1 MNKTHTAPER
11 RGKRRRRVR
20 IGAAAILVRTPALLN
35 HRPASIDPLI
45 LPLGNSAPTLTRP
58 IPPLLPRDT
67 QSIISC
73 ALGYGYLARENDG
86 GAGLEN
92 GVKGRHERTPREV
105 PSRSRTTTPSTK
117 SRAVDVHDPTVNFGL
132 DFDENADPPN
142 APPPPLI
149 PTLATTTTTVRRS
162 PPVPKRATVDEDQGK
177 YKFEVLPPP
186 VVDGSV
192 TNMQEVDPSK
202 QDHPKWMRD
211 MWSEKVQAVDKNVI
225 DKELEARL
233 ESRPP
238 ELDHVQPGEE
248 LFVTFGTASV
258 TDFVQNWLESADKL
272 GLSPLF
278 VGALDEDMY
287 EWCKKRGVPSM
298 LLKGNTVLKNRG
310 QQFIT
315 AGDKSFKKM
324 GTVKTK
330 FIQDLLELGIAP
342 ILTDADVVWLKDPR
356 SYFKRGT
363 YITADVLVSTDCIDV
378 PADRK
383 DNNGC
388 SHVNFNTGVLH
399 FRPTDAAK
407 AFVQTWKTKVATSTI
422 AWMRDQPAFNLITHE
437 GVGGHSLEPAVSV
450 PEERRGTEG
459 HRMVYWAANA
469 SIRLGV
475 LPNWLFGNGHSYF
488 VQWHHLKHPEDGEP
502 FSVHLTYQYG
512 DTGSYAFGKRERMR
526 QAGIWRSDPREY
538 FEDGKYLV
546 VSDEGSQVDFSG
558 ESPGGEEV
566 GSDRNAYRTA
576 IDRHL
581 REDKL
586 RRTTIRNA
594 LALARALN
602 RILVLPEARCY
613 CDKIWNN
620 LNACRAPG
628 AESFKLPYAC
638 PMDHIYDLPSW
649 FNPGMPD
656 FREPGFLDDPRV
668 PDAIKASVGR
678 VVVDRDGD
686 TRAGKPGWDMN
697 DGKVVKLR
705 HGFTVPDAKLAL
717 KSLEEKRVIEVD
729 FLGNEGTFCGFGD
742 DAKNKEFDRIVVKPL
757 SASQYY
763 CFTELW
769 EDQGSPRGGRN
780 GPYEPQVV
788 LRHCGM
794 MEDDFKRAGKVHA
807 GVVEHIDKPDGGC
820 SCEWGFGLPRGL
832 AHISKDESI
841 CPRRNSDQPT
851 AG

>member
-1 MNKTHTAPER
+1 M
-11 RGKRRRRVR
+11 GV
-20 IGAAAILVRTPALLN
+20 
-35 HRPASIDPLI
+35 
-45 LPLGNSAPTLTRP
+45 
-58 IPPLLPRDT
+58 
-67 QSIISC
+67 
-73 ALGYGYLARENDG
+73 
-86 GAGLEN
+86 EN
-92 GVKGRHERTPREV
+92 GVKPGRLNHIPREV
-105 PSRSRTTTPSTK
+105 PSAQGTATPSHSNGAGVANT
-117 SRAVDVHDPTVNFGL
+117 HDPTVNFGL

-142 APPPPLI
+142 APPPP
-149 PTLATTTTTVRRS
+149 PTRVTTTTAVRRS
-162 PPVPKRATVDEDQGK
+162 PPVPKRASVEEVEDRGE
-177 YKFEVLPPP
+177 YRFEVLPPP

-192 TNMQEVDPSK
+192 TNLQEVDPSK
-202 QDHPKWMRD
+202 TDHPKWMRD

-233 ESRPP
+233 ENKPT
-238 ELDHVQPGEE
+238 ELSHVGPGEE

-258 TDFVQNWLESADKL
+258 TDFVQNWVESANEL

-310 QQFIT
+310 QSFIT

-330 FIQDLLELGIAP
+330 FIQDLLELDIAP

-356 SYFKRGT
+356 PYFKRGT
-363 YITADVLVSTDCIDV
+363 YLTADVLVSTDCIDV
-378 PADRK
+378 PADKK
-383 DNNGC
+383 DANGC

-437 GVGGHSLEPAVSV
+437 GVGGHSLDPAVSV
-450 PEERRGTEG
+450 PNDRRGTEG

-488 VQWHHLKHPEDGEP
+488 VQWHHLTHPEDGEP

-512 DTGSYAFGKRERMR
+512 DTGAYAFGKRERMR
-526 QAGIWRSDPREY
+526 QAGIWRSDPKEY
-538 FEDGKYLV
+538 WEEGKYLV
-546 VSDEGSQVDFSG
+546 VSDEGSQVDFSKDSSSSA
-558 ESPGGEEV
+558 ETV
-566 GSDRNAYRTA
+566 GSDRTAYRTA

-594 LALARALN
+594 LALARSLN
-602 RILVLPEARCY
+602 RILILPAARCY

-628 AESFKLPYAC
+628 AESFTLPYAC

-649 FNPGMPD
+649 FNPGMPE

-668 PDAIKASVGR
+668 PAAIKTSIGR
-678 VVVDRDGD
+678 VVVDRNGD
-686 TRAGKPGWDMN
+686 TRAIEPAREV
-697 DGKVVKLR
+697 DGEHAIELK

-717 KSLEEKRVIEVD
+717 KPLEDKRVIEVD
-729 FLGNEGTFCGFGD
+729 FLGNEGTFCGFGSD
-742 DAKNKEFDRIVVKPL
+742 VKDKEFDRIVRHPL
-757 SASQYY
+757 TANQYY

-769 EDQGSPRGGRN
+769 EDQGAPRGGRN

-820 SCEWGFGLPRGL
+820 SCEWGFGSPRGL
-832 AHISKDESI
+832 AEISKDESV
-841 CPRRNSDQPT
+841 CPTGSDST
-851 AG
+851 V

>member
-233 ESRPP
+233 GSRPP

-488 VQWHHLKHPEDGEP
+488 VQWHHLTHPEDGEP

>member
-1 MNKTHTAPER
+1 M
-11 RGKRRRRVR
+11 
-20 IGAAAILVRTPALLN
+20 
-35 HRPASIDPLI
+35 
-45 LPLGNSAPTLTRP
+45 
-58 IPPLLPRDT
+58 
-67 QSIISC
+67 
-73 ALGYGYLARENDG
+73 
-86 GAGLEN
+86 
-92 GVKGRHERTPREV
+92 
-105 PSRSRTTTPSTK
+105 
-117 SRAVDVHDPTVNFGL
+117 
-132 DFDENADPPN
+132 
-142 APPPPLI
+142 
-149 PTLATTTTTVRRS
+149 
-162 PPVPKRATVDEDQGK
+162 
-177 YKFEVLPPP
+177 
-186 VVDGSV
+186 
-192 TNMQEVDPSK
+192 
-202 QDHPKWMRD
+202 
-211 MWSEKVQAVDKNVI
+211 
-225 DKELEARL
+225 
-233 ESRPP
+233 
-238 ELDHVQPGEE
+238 
-248 LFVTFGTASV
+248 
-258 TDFVQNWLESADKL
+258 
-272 GLSPLF
+272 
-278 VGALDEDMY
+278 
-287 EWCKKRGVPSM
+287 
-298 LLKGNTVLKNRG
+298 
-310 QQFIT
+310 
-315 AGDKSFKKM
+315 
-324 GTVKTK
+324 
-330 FIQDLLELGIAP
+330 
-342 ILTDADVVWLKDPR
+342 VWLKDPR

-488 VQWHHLKHPEDGEP
+488 VQWHHLTHPEDGEP

-558 ESPGGEEV
+558 ESPGGEEI

-686 TRAGKPGWDMN
+686 TRAGKPGWDVN
-697 DGKVVKLR
+697 DAKVVKLR

-742 DAKNKEFDRIVVKPL
+742 DAKNKEFDSIVVKPL

-851 AG
+851 TG

>member
-20 IGAAAILVRTPALLN
+20 VGAAAILVRTPALLN

-488 VQWHHLKHPEDGEP
+488 VQWHHLTHPEDGEP

>member
-1 MNKTHTAPER
+1 M
-11 RGKRRRRVR
+11 
-20 IGAAAILVRTPALLN
+20 
-35 HRPASIDPLI
+35 
-45 LPLGNSAPTLTRP
+45 
-58 IPPLLPRDT
+58 
-67 QSIISC
+67 
-73 ALGYGYLARENDG
+73 
-86 GAGLEN
+86 
-92 GVKGRHERTPREV
+92 
-105 PSRSRTTTPSTK
+105 
-117 SRAVDVHDPTVNFGL
+117 HDPTVNFGL

-142 APPPPLI
+142 APPPPLLS
-149 PTLATTTTTVRRS
+149 TLATTTTTVRRS

-233 ESRPP
+233 ESKPP

-287 EWCKKRGVPSM
+287 EWCRKRGVPSM

-363 YITADVLVSTDCIDV
+363 YITADALVSTDCIDV
-378 PADRK
+378 PADKR

-488 VQWHHLKHPEDGEP
+488 VQWHHLTHPEDGEP

-538 FEDGKYLV
+538 FEDGNYLV

-686 TRAGKPGWDMN
+686 TRAGKPGWDTN
-697 DGKVVKLR
+697 DAKVVKLR

-742 DAKNKEFDRIVVKPL
+742 DAKNKEFDSIVVRPL

-794 MEDDFKRAGKVHA
+794 MENDFKRAGKVHA
-807 GVVEHIDKPDGGC
+807 GVVEHIHKPDGGC

-832 AHISKDESI
+832 AQISKDESI
-841 CPRRNSDQPT
+841 CPRRNSEQPNT
-851 AG
+851 S

>member
-1 MNKTHTAPER
+1 
-11 RGKRRRRVR
+11 
-20 IGAAAILVRTPALLN
+20 
-35 HRPASIDPLI
+35 
-45 LPLGNSAPTLTRP
+45 
-58 IPPLLPRDT
+58 
-67 QSIISC
+67 
-73 ALGYGYLARENDG
+73 
-86 GAGLEN
+86 
-92 GVKGRHERTPREV
+92 
-105 PSRSRTTTPSTK
+105 
-117 SRAVDVHDPTVNFGL
+117 
-132 DFDENADPPN
+132 
-142 APPPPLI
+142 
-149 PTLATTTTTVRRS
+149 
-162 PPVPKRATVDEDQGK
+162 
-177 YKFEVLPPP
+177 
-186 VVDGSV
+186 
-192 TNMQEVDPSK
+192 MQEVDPSK

-488 VQWHHLKHPEDGEP
+488 VQWHHLTHPEDGEP